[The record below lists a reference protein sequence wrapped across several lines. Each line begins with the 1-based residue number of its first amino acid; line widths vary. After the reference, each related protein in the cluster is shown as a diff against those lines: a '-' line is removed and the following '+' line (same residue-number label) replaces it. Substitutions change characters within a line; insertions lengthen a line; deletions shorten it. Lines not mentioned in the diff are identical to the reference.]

1 MVGFLDLV
9 FGIGKEGFEVVV
21 SCWNTIDE
29 IFENEGKPVEVKRQ
43 YTTMAETLSQSTY
56 FLRSS

>member
-21 SCWNTIDE
+21 SCWNTIDK
-29 IFENEGKPVEVKRQ
+29 IFEHEGKSVEVKRQ
-43 YTTMAETLSQSTY
+43 YTTLVETLS
-56 FLRSS
+56 

>member
-21 SCWNTIDE
+21 SCWNTIDK
-29 IFENEGKPVEVKRQ
+29 IFEHEGKSVEVKRQ
-43 YTTMAETLSQSTY
+43 YTTLVGTLS
-56 FLRSS
+56 